1 MAFDGPTPFDGDP
14 VYNYIDEIKGQPP
27 KKIGEAVS
35 RAFEA
40 VGQECE
46 SMRYVDVDTGVWAW
60 AAAEMLALALGRPS
74 DPPPPSPFGSA
85 WSIPN
90 PSLLV
95 PAALEALGVV
105 ADPKRSEIAGLW
117 NEQGGPTLELHLESL
132 STRLSS

>member
-14 VYNYIDEIKGQPP
+14 AFNYIDEIQGQSP
-27 KKIGEAVS
+27 KMIRAAVV

-40 VGQECE
+40 VGQESE

-74 DPPPPSPFGSA
+74 EPPPPSPFGSA
-85 WSIPN
+85 WSIRN

-95 PAALEALGVV
+95 PAALDALRVV
-105 ADPKRSEIAGLW
+105 VDPKRSEIAGLW
-117 NEQGGPTLELHLESL
+117 NEQGGPTLERHLDSL
-132 STRLSS
+132 LSRLGS

>member
-14 VYNYIDEIKGQPP
+14 VYNYVDEIKGQSP
-27 KKIGEAVS
+27 KKIREAVS

-40 VGQECE
+40 VGQEWE

-74 DPPPPSPFGSA
+74 APPPPGPFGSS
-85 WSIPN
+85 WSIPD

-95 PAALEALGVV
+95 PAALDALRVV

-117 NEQGGPTLELHLESL
+117 NEQGGPTLELHLDSL
-132 STRLSS
+132 LSRLSP

>member
-27 KKIGEAVS
+27 
-35 RAFEA
+35 
-40 VGQECE
+40 
-46 SMRYVDVDTGVWAW
+46 
-60 AAAEMLALALGRPS
+60 
-74 DPPPPSPFGSA
+74 SPFGSA

-90 PSLLV
+90 PSILV
-95 PAALEALGVV
+95 PAALEALRVV

-132 STRLSS
+132 LTRLSP